1 MKIVEPSARLIWAT
15 PIAEKMIEV
24 AGRTCYKS
32 EPKVFAD
39 CKDCNGTGRVPAHKD
54 IHNDKFDIPAH
65 DCKNCYA
72 RSSREFIQK
81 IIKSG
86 HHSVLEHSSASLKI
100 ITDNGIMRE
109 ITRHRL
115 FSYSIE
121 STRYC
126 NYSKDKFDKE
136 ITVIKPSQ
144 LIEEHSSGETG
155 SQATTFEAWEISC
168 MTAENCYLDL
178 IRKNISPQVARS
190 VLPLC
195 TKCEIVM
202 TGNFRSWRNFLKL
215 RLDKAAHPDMIVV
228 AKMVCRE
235 LKKVAPTVF
244 EEYECEN

>member
-15 PIAEKMIEV
+15 PIAEKMIEA

-39 CKDCNGTGRVPAHKD
+39 CKDCNGIGTVPAHKD

-65 DCKNCYA
+65 DCRNCYA

-81 IIKSG
+81 ILKNG
-86 HHSVLEHSSASLKI
+86 HHSVLEHGSASIRI
-100 ITDNGIMRE
+100 ICDRGISHE
-109 ITRHRL
+109 IVRHRIA
-115 FSYSIE
+115 SYSQE

-126 NYSKDKFDKE
+126 NYSSDKFGKE
-136 ITVIKPSQ
+136 LTFIKPSQ
-144 LIEEHSSGETG
+144 IVDQQAISGFNGACHNAEIAYFSMIENDK
-155 SQATTFEAWEISC
+155 AT
-168 MTAENCYLDL
+168 
-178 IRKNISPQVARS
+178 PQVARS
-190 VLPLC
+190 VLPNCLK
-195 TKCEIVM
+195 TEIVM
-202 TGNFRSWRNFLKL
+202 TTNFRSWRNFLKL